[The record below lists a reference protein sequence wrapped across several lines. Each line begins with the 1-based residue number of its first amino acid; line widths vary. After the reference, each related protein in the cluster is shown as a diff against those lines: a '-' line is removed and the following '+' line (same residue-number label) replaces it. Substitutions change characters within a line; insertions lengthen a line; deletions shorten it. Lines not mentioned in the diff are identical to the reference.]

1 MECPHASGAAAY
13 VKSFHRDWSP
23 AMIIIWPSFHFTL
36 HFQSG
41 VLSISQQCDCNA
53 AIPMN
58 TPGNAGMNDLK
69 YGAGQ
74 LNPVKAHYPG
84 LMYEASEGDYIP
96 EHGDA
101 CGAWEELHRG
111 LPAAMYNVN
120 ILFSTTDKA
129 ADHLAVVVVP
139 SRLEFNAQNGQ
150 KSSFTVT
157 LARSPRQRSCG
168 LTASMK

>member
-1 MECPHASGAAAY
+1 MECPHASGATAY

-23 AMIIIWPSFHFTL
+23 AMIMS
-36 HFQSG
+36 
-41 VLSISQQCDCNA
+41 VLITT

-111 LPAAMYNVN
+111 LPA
-120 ILFSTTDKA
+120 
-129 ADHLAVVVVP
+129 
-139 SRLEFNAQNGQ
+139 
-150 KSSFTVT
+150 
-157 LARSPRQRSCG
+157 
-168 LTASMK
+168 